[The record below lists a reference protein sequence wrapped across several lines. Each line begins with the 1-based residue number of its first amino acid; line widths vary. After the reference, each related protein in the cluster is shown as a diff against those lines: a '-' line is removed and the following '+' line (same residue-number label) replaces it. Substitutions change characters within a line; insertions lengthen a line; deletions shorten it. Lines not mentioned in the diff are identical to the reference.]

1 MANAGMA
8 NKHAFSHALVTG
20 GAGFIGSH
28 LCDALIAQGVS
39 VEAFDDLSTGS
50 VRNVDHLRANP
61 KFQLKVG
68 DVCKRD
74 ELAESVDRAD
84 VVFHM
89 AAAVGVRL
97 IVERPVHTI
106 QTNLEGTENVL
117 ELAAKKQKHVLLA
130 STSEVYGKST
140 ALPFNEESDLVLG
153 ASRRPRWAY
162 ACSKLMDEFLALAH
176 FRERGLPVVIARL
189 FNTVGPRQTGRYGMV
204 IPRFVS
210 QALAGEAIT
219 VYGDGTQSRTFCHV
233 ADTVRALVG
242 LISAPETRGQ
252 VYNVGGTGEI
262 TMLELAKH
270 IVSLTKSESSLA
282 MIPFEEAYDEDF
294 EDMARRRPDIAK
306 IGAAIGFKPA
316 LSLDDIVNDV
326 AREMRNA

>member
-1 MANAGMA
+1 MSNT
-8 NKHAFSHALVTG
+8 HAFSHALVTG

-28 LCDALIAQGVS
+28 LCDALLAQGVS

-61 KFQLKVG
+61 KFSLKIG
-68 DVCKRD
+68 DVCHR
-74 ELAESVDRAD
+74 EEMAESVDRAD

-117 ELAAKKQKHVLLA
+117 ELSAKKQKHVLLA

-140 ALPFNEESDLVLG
+140 ALPFHEESDLVLG

-176 FRERGLPVVIARL
+176 HRERGLPVVIARL

-210 QALAGEAIT
+210 QAIAGEPIT

-233 ADTVRALVG
+233 SDTVRALVG
-242 LISAPETRGQ
+242 LMNSTATRGQ

-262 TMLELAKH
+262 TMLDLAKH
-270 IVSLTKSESSLA
+270 IVALTGSKSPLT
-282 MIPFEEAYDEDF
+282 MVPFEEAYDEDF
-294 EDMARRRPDIAK
+294 EDMARRRPDITK

-316 LSLDDIVNDV
+316 LTLDNIVNDV
-326 AREMRNA
+326 AQEMRAS

>member
-1 MANAGMA
+1 MAI
-8 NKHAFSHALVTG
+8 KHAFSQALVTG

-28 LCDALIAQGVS
+28 LCDALLAQGVA

-50 VRNVDHLRANP
+50 VRNVDHLRSNP
-61 KFQLKVG
+61 GFQLKIG
-68 DVCKRD
+68 DVCHRE

-106 QTNLEGTENVL
+106 ATNLEGTENVL
-117 ELAAKKQKHVLLA
+117 ELSAKKQKHVLLA

-210 QALAGEAIT
+210 QAIAGEPLT

-233 ADTVRALVG
+233 SDTVRALVG
-242 LISAPETRGQ
+242 LINSPETRGQ
-252 VYNVGGTGEI
+252 VYNVGGTTEI

-270 IVSLTKSESSLA
+270 VIALTKSNSSLA
-282 MIPFEEAYDEDF
+282 MIPFEQAYDEDF

-306 IGAAIGFKPA
+306 IGSAIAFAPERT
-316 LSLDDIVNDV
+316 LDDIVNDV
-326 AREMRNA
+326 ARELRGA